1 MSETV
6 KRSTIYFRPELHRAL
21 RLKSAE
27 TQRSLSDLVNEA
39 VHMALR
45 EDSEDLSAFAER
57 AGEST
62 LTYEELLV
70 DLKNHGKMERCMLS

>member
-39 VHMALR
+39 VQMVLR
-45 EDSEDLSAFAER
+45 EDNEDLSAFAER
-57 AGEST
+57 AGEPT

-70 DLKNHGKMERCMLS
+70 KLNRFAVATIR